1 MNDSQAHEADP
12 WPPANW
18 AELAPLVD
26 TLLDTP
32 VERRAAMLTTVS
44 GGDPALRATLERLVE
59 ECERDMPLLDRPA
72 TEQFEELLVDET
84 ETPLPELLGG
94 RYQIAREVG
103 RGGMA
108 RVYLARDLKHARDVA
123 VKVIRPDL
131 AASLGRQRFLD
142 EIAIAASL
150 RHPNIVPL
158 YDSGDADGVLYFV
171 MPYEEGP
178 SLRTRLSAGDVMPI
192 AECVGTLR
200 DVARALAYAHERG
213 VIHRDIKPD
222 NVMLS
227 GGAAV
232 VTDFG
237 IATAVNAAQGQP
249 SPDAPRPWSTGV
261 GTPDYMAP
269 EQAAGDPS
277 TDHRADIY
285 SLGCLAYELV
295 AGVAPFHSEPRDQMV
310 AAHASVVPASV
321 ITRRADVP
329 GSLAT
334 LIAECLEKDP
344 AARPQSAR
352 DVMRALDTAP
362 AATESKRRRTTV
374 AVVAAAI
381 AIVAALAVWQ
391 WPQAASGDTTNNE
404 AMRLYLIAQQKL
416 SQRTQ
421 GVSESADLFRQAIA
435 LDSNFGKA
443 YAGLSM
449 ALALY
454 PNQHGQPVDSIHAQ
468 LVTAARRA
476 IAIAPALAVPHV
488 ALGIDHGYQYQW
500 DSAATEF
507 QAALRRDRANI
518 EALTQ
523 YGRHLRNRGNL
534 REALRQLRI
543 ARDLDPKSAVVLS
556 QLSYVFY
563 LDGQLDSARHESRR
577 ALDNDPRNRTAVVF
591 GALVFLAMGQPNEAR
606 KLIADAP
613 ATTPYATYV
622 IAKSGDT
629 ATARQLLAKELVE
642 APTTA
647 LGNTRVAYS
656 YLGLGDTASALSAL
670 ERATVEREIW
680 PVLESY
686 LDPVHD
692 SIRGSAR
699 FNALLRAVGLMP

>member
-1 MNDSQAHEADP
+1 MTVHDEHEPEP
-12 WPPANW
+12 WPPRNW

-26 TLLDTP
+26 TVLDTP
-32 VERRAAMLTTVS
+32 IERRAAMLTTVS
-44 GGDPALRATLERLVE
+44 GGDPVRRAALERLIE

-72 TEQFEELLVDET
+72 TEQFDQLLEEEA
-84 ETPLPELLGG
+84 EPPLPDLLGG
-94 RYQIAREVG
+94 RYRIAREVG

-131 AASLGRQRFLD
+131 AASLGRRRFLD
-142 EIAIAASL
+142 EIAIAAGL

-178 SLRTRLSAGDVMPI
+178 SLRTRLNAGDAIPI
-192 AECVGTLR
+192 AECVSTLR
-200 DVARALAYAHERG
+200 DVARALAHAHERG
-213 VIHRDIKPD
+213 VIHRDVKPD

-232 VTDFG
+232 VADFG
-237 IATAVNAAQGQP
+237 IATAVNAAQDQS

-277 TDHRADIY
+277 TDHRADLY
-285 SLGCLAYELV
+285 SLGCLAYELF
-295 AGVAPFHSEPRDQMV
+295 AGTAPFHTEPRDRIV
-310 AAHASVVPASV
+310 AAHATVVPASV

-329 GSLAT
+329 VAIAT
-334 LIAECLEKDP
+334 LIARCLEKDP
-344 AARPQSAR
+344 LARPQSAR
-352 DVMRALDTAP
+352 EVMLALDVSPDATRPRRLAKV
-362 AATESKRRRTTV
+362 AA
-374 AVVAAAI
+374 VAAAI
-381 AIVAALAVWQ
+381 AVVASLAVWQ

-421 GVSESADLFRQAIA
+421 GVSESADLFRRAIA

-454 PNQHGQPVDSIHAQ
+454 PNQHGQSVDSIHLQ
-468 LVTAARRA
+468 LATAARRA
-476 IAIAPALAVPHV
+476 IANAPALAVPHV

-500 DSAATEF
+500 DSAATAF
-507 QAALRRDRANI
+507 RTALSRDRANI

-523 YGRHLRNRGNL
+523 YSRHLRNRGNL

-563 LDGQLDSARHESRR
+563 LDGQLDSALAESKR

-591 GALVFLAMGQPNEAR
+591 GALVLLATGQPNDAR
-606 KLIADAP
+606 TLIALAP
-613 ATTPYATYV
+613 ATTPFSTYV

-629 ATARQLLAKELVE
+629 AAARELLAKELIE

-656 YLGLGDTASALSAL
+656 YLGLGDTASALSGL
-670 ERATVEREIW
+670 ERATAAREIW
-680 PVLESY
+680 PVLVSY

-699 FNALLRAVGLMP
+699 FNALLRTVGLMP